1 MGRAASVRADFRQ
14 LVSLF
19 QHLIENAVK
28 FRDPERPPRVHISA
42 ERVPAEKMDLPTRLE
57 HDAPE
62 KQSATWR
69 FLVRDNGIGIEPAFS
84 DRIFQMF
91 QRLHARGAYSGNG
104 IGLAICKRIVERHG
118 GVIGVISRPGEGS
131 TFKFTLSDH
140 PIQPEDH
147 T

>member
-1 MGRAASVRADFRQ
+1 M
-14 LVSLF
+14 
-19 QHLIENAVK
+19 
-28 FRDPERPPRVHISA
+28 
-42 ERVPAEKMDLPTRLE
+42 
-57 HDAPE
+57 
-62 KQSATWR
+62 
-69 FLVRDNGIGIEPAFS
+69 RDNGIGIEPAFS